1 MLEIDNLVGHG
12 VMSKFPYVWLR
23 DNCVCRTCFHSK
35 SSSRLTSFAN
45 LDLDDRVVHAE
56 SVRSRV
62 QDTRLGRAAGPPM
75 QNDDD
80 EEECLRLDWSSGHE
94 SSFPVRWLQERC
106 FSNERQATRSIDMDI
121 FALLESSGFG
131 ASGHAEGG
139 AGTAAAAAVRASSVP
154 VGASGRESQCRTIP
168 RFAFADMV
176 ASDEAMLGW
185 CHAMEKYGVA
195 IVTTDNSSGTLKQF
209 TQLFGFREWCSYGEF
224 YLVENKQTPPAA
236 AGEAAA
242 PQEQAN
248 NLAYTGLPL
257 QFHTDLPHY
266 ASPPQVQLLHC
277 IEQCSCEGGANKFV
291 DGFAVAEHL
300 RTHHPDAFRLLT
312 TVKME
317 CAGSP
322 VIDRARTS
330 TALRPSR
337 CAHGCAPSL

>member
-1 MLEIDNLVGHG
+1 MLEVDNLVGKG
-12 VMSKFPYVWLR
+12 VTSKFPYVWLR
-23 DNCVCRTCFHSK
+23 DNCLCHSCFHSK

-45 LDLDDRVVHAE
+45 LDLDDRVVHCK
-56 SVRSRV
+56 SVHGKV
-62 QDTRLGRAAGPPM
+62 QDTRLGRHTRLDPVTGPSV
-75 QNDDD
+75 QHS
-80 EEECLRLDWSSGHE
+80 EEEQECLRLVWSSGHE

-106 FSNERQATRSIDMDI
+106 FSNERQAARSIDMDI

-139 AGTAAAAAVRASSVP
+139 AGTALAAAVRASAVP

-168 RFAFADMV
+168 RFAFADLV

-195 IVTTDNSSGTLKQF
+195 IVKTDNSSGMLKEF

-236 AGEAAA
+236 AGEAIA

-266 ASPPQVQLLHC
+266 SSPPQVQLLHC

-300 RTHHPDAFRLLT
+300 RAHHPEAFRLLT

-317 CAGSP
+317 YARARSHTHC
-322 VIDRARTS
+322 DRAP
-330 TALRPSR
+330 LRI
-337 CAHGCAPSL
+337 